1 MKPSE
6 EKSEDKRK
14 ESGEKDKNPSSQ
26 IPKGKTLF
34 LKILNLFIF
43 TAVEKV
49 LQEKKLNSIE
59 NKNDDESKVIQEEF
73 KSGGESSTGKETKFH
88 WK

>member
-1 MKPSE
+1 M
-6 EKSEDKRK
+6 
-14 ESGEKDKNPSSQ
+14 
-26 IPKGKTLF
+26 
-34 LKILNLFIF
+34 
-43 TAVEKV
+43 EKV

>member
-26 IPKGKTLF
+26 IPKGKTL
-34 LKILNLFIF
+34 LIILNLFYIY
-43 TAVEKV
+43 
-49 LQEKKLNSIE
+49 SC
-59 NKNDDESKVIQEEF
+59 
-73 KSGGESSTGKETKFH
+73 GESSARKEDKFH
-88 WK
+88 WKHRQWWNHGDQRKEVKFNWRRNW